1 MRVDS
6 VRGIRD
12 WISSNTIVMGEESE
26 GEYGFYPEERP
37 IDVLLEYGMVPLDK
51 PAGQTSHQ
59 VTSWVKRILGVEKA
73 GHSGT
78 LDPAVTGLLPIA
90 TGEATKVLQAL
101 LLGPKE
107 YYALMRL
114 HDPVP
119 DGQLESVMEE
129 FTGPIYQ
136 RPPQRS
142 SVKRVR
148 RIREVYEMEVVERDG
163 RLVLLRVL
171 CQAGTYVRKLIY
183 DMGEVLGVGATMV
196 ELRRT
201 RVCGMEERDGLTR
214 LHELA
219 YAAGIWREDG
229 DESMLRRL
237 VLPIETALMHMKP
250 VVAKDSAIDALCHG
264 AYLAV
269 PGVARMNPDVEKGNI
284 VAIFTNKGE
293 IVALAEA
300 LMSSE
305 EMENADRGLAFKMKR
320 VVMKPGTYPSIWR
333 KRGGGRGRKGKEGE
347 AIIKD

>member
-1 MRVDS
+1 MTEQQSLRHMRVPE
-6 VRGIRD
+6 
-12 WISSNTIVMGEESE
+12 WIKSNTQVINEESE
-26 GEYGFYPEERP
+26 GEHGYYPEERP
-37 IDVLLEYGMVPLDK
+37 MQVLLEYGLVPLDK

-59 VTSWVKRILGVEKA
+59 VTAWVKRILGVDKA

-78 LDPAVTGLLPIA
+78 LDPLVTGLLPIA
-90 TGEATKVLQAL
+90 TGEATKLLQTL
-101 LLGPKE
+101 LMGPKE
-107 YYALMRL
+107 YYAIMRL

-119 DGQLESVMEE
+119 DWQLESVVKE

-136 RPPQRS
+136 KPPVRS

-148 RIREVYEMEVVERDG
+148 RVREIYEMEIVERKG

-201 RVCGMEERDGLTR
+201 RVCGIRETDGLTR

-219 YAAGIWREDG
+219 YATQLWREKG
-229 DESMLRRL
+229 DDSMLKNL
-237 VLPIETALMHMKP
+237 VWPIEKALTHLKP
-250 VVAKDSAIDALCHG
+250 VVAKDTAVDAVCHG

-269 PGVARMNPDVEKGNI
+269 PGVARAHPDIKKGDL
-284 VAIFTNKGE
+284 VAIYTQKGE

-300 LMSSE
+300 LMDFETLEDS
-305 EMENADRGLAFKMKR
+305 NKGLAFKTRR
-320 VVMKPGTYPSIWR
+320 VVMKPGTYPKAW
-333 KRGGGRGRKGKEGE
+333 KAGRS
-347 AIIKD
+347 